1 MYHHVNFAKRLCL
14 LSLENQ
20 SDYHWF
26 VLLHNCLNYNKL
38 PSLFLESSCVYG
50 LRSTDSNIYSVPKIM
65 RTCSAGGFPYA
76 ALFLWENPPSQLEK
90 QFRSRRASVR
100 GHRVLFRPFWASSV
114 GAEAIP
120 GFLEKSEF
128 VVLLGALGNGAQ
140 MWALSPWSQVEA
152 WGNCIKFHPRP
163 LQLSMSFWG
172 VLPASRVAVIWGMAA
187 PRKSVG
193 LFRADLGPFD

>member
-76 ALFLWENPPSQLEK
+76 ALFLWENPPSTTGKAVSLQK
-90 QFRSRRASVR
+90 SVCT
-100 GHRVLFRPFWASSV
+100 RPSGTVQA
-114 GAEAIP
+114 
-120 GFLEKSEF
+120 FL
-128 VVLLGALGNGAQ
+128 GQ
-140 MWALSPWSQVEA
+140 QCWC
-152 WGNCIKFHPRP
+152 WGNSRFLGEIRICSAAGCFGEWGPDVGTEP
-163 LQLSMSFWG
+163 LQSG
-172 VLPASRVAVIWGMAA
+172 G
-187 PRKSVG
+187 G
-193 LFRADLGPFD
+193 LG